1 MDSPSKKK
9 KKGWILRLMI
19 PHKNV
24 NSSCNE
30 VSGEPVAGFLATESL
45 QGLTMIRSWPGEGL
59 LGMVRLAWLALPA
72 DTGGGSSRPF
82 LASWLS
88 FVCVCVCGCVCGC
101 VGVSRVGV
109 VRGKQKGVGLE
120 CCQEKAM
127 VTPPQSCLENPV
139 DRRAWWA
146 TVHGVAKSWT
156 RLSD

>member
-1 MDSPSKKK
+1 
-9 KKGWILRLMI
+9 MI

-30 VSGEPVAGFLATESL
+30 VSGEPVAGFLATRSL
-45 QGLTMIRSWPGEGL
+45 QGLTMVRSWPGEGL

-72 DTGGGSSRPF
+72 GTGGGSSRPF

-88 FVCVCVCGCVCGC
+88 CVCVCVC
-101 VGVSRVGV
+101 VSRVGV

-127 VTPPQSCLENPV
+127 ATPPQSCLENPV

-146 TVHGVAKSWT
+146 TVHGVAKSRT